1 MVLHFQ
7 HSSELM
13 DFVRLFKNWLPL
25 LYVIQQISGDIQHLL
40 QLSWLLEFKLLIFKA
55 VVLPKQFNKS
65 ANRNKQYVI
74 ALCE

>member
-13 DFVRLFKNWLPL
+13 DLVRLFKNWLPL
-25 LYVIQQISGDIQHLL
+25 LYVSQQISGDIQHLL

-65 ANRNKQYVI
+65 ASRNKQYVI
-74 ALCE
+74 ALCK